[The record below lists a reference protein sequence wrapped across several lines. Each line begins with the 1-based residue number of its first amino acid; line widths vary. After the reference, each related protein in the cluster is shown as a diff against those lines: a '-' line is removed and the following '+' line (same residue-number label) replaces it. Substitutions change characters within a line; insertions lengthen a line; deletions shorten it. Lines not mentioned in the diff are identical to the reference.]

1 MLDTV
6 ATRLKIKQFII
17 VNYKIKNVPFRS
29 TLDVFLE
36 DVSLSRLIV
45 TAFVKLNMS
54 F

>member
-17 VNYKIKNVPFRS
+17 VYKIKNAEIPFD
-29 TLDVFLE
+29 LGCLVQ